1 MQHLL
6 FSGCYGDVF
15 LSRWT
20 EQQGGQSVFSTAT
33 PAPEGCSAQEGG
45 VERTQNWEW
54 GRAGVGKD
62 RGLAPD
68 LPFACELQVQEPS

>member
-1 MQHLL
+1 M
-6 FSGCYGDVF
+6 
-15 LSRWT
+15 
-20 EQQGGQSVFSTAT
+20 FSTAT